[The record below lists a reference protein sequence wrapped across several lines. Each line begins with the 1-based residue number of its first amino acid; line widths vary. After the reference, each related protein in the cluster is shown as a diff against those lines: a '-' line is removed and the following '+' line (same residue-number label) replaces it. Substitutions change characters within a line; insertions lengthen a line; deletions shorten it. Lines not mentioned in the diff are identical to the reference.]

1 MTAVVKLGLER
12 LEHVFKV
19 DPSQV
24 VGEDAHEGVPFKL
37 IEDLRAELFE
47 CDVVLR
53 FPTARIQFVLLKT
66 IETEYKS
73 HNLKRFFFFLSKRC
87 RVESSMIA
95 EHIFGEEFQAKL
107 ALHIRARHLT
117 LCKHLHLRNS
127 ENLGAQLT
135 KDCPHADIAVKSFS
149 LLLLIVGEEVA
160 SLATLFQR
168 LTSFLFSVG
177 TWSLLRGF
185 RTLVSDRERLALL
198 LVSALA
204 QDR

>member
-19 DPSQV
+19 DSAQV

-73 HNLKRFFFFLSKRC
+73 HNLKRFLFFLCKRC
-87 RVESSMIA
+87 RVESSVIA
-95 EHIFGEEFQAKL
+95 EHFLGEKLQAKP
-107 ALHIRARHLT
+107 ALHIRARHPT
-117 LCKHLHLRNS
+117 LRKHLHLRKS

-135 KDCPHADIAVKSFS
+135 KDRPHAYVAVKSFF
-149 LLLLIVGEEVA
+149 LLLLVVREEVA
-160 SLATLFQR
+160 SLATLF
-168 LTSFLFSVG
+168 
-177 TWSLLRGF
+177 
-185 RTLVSDRERLALL
+185 
-198 LVSALA
+198 
-204 QDR
+204 